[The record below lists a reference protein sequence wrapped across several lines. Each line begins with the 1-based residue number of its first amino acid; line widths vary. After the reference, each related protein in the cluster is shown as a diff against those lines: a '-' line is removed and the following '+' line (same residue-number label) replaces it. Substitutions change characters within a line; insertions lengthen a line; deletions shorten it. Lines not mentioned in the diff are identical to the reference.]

1 MCWQVAGLAQSLL
14 IYPRHTR
21 GESRVPAVSPDPDLK
36 SVNGINGRHADI
48 QIGLHNP
55 DQEQ

>member
-1 MCWQVAGLAQSLL
+1 MTNVLAGRWPGPVTSDLSS
-14 IYPRHTR
+14 PHSR
-21 GESRVPAVSPDPDLK
+21 RVPVSPDPDLK

-55 DQEQ
+55 DEEQ

>member
-21 GESRVPAVSPDPDLK
+21 GVSRCPVSPDPDLK